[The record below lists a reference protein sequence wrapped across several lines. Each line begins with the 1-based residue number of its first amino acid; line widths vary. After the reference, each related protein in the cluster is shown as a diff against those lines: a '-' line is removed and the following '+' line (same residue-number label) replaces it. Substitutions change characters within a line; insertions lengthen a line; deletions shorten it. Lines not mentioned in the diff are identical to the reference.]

1 MFPGRTRARRCSAR
15 EHRCLAARGRQD
27 GRVNAYLGIDLAW
40 GLGSERKAANE
51 TGLVAMD
58 HDGTITDAGWARG
71 VDAVTVWIAE
81 HLGPRSLIAVDASL
95 VVTNP
100 TGIRESERQV
110 GQRYGRWKVA
120 ANPTNQASAA
130 SAGSA
135 LLDRLTALGV
145 GYVSDTESMRRRA
158 GPAVFECY
166 PYTTLVGVEE
176 LGYDVERPRY
186 KRLDLRIPAAEAR
199 ARRAEAFDE
208 LVRRLR
214 ETRLDPPLLLDS
226 HPLTQRLADP
236 SVLHGPTHKHREDL
250 LDGALCAWTAAFWER
265 HGDDRVQILG
275 GDPPH
280 RHGPDAAGASPGNG
294 RRGPTLPTD
303 PLDEAGRRPIVVA
316 PARPSQ
322 RRPRG

>member
-1 MFPGRTRARRCSAR
+1 M
-15 EHRCLAARGRQD
+15 
-27 GRVNAYLGIDLAW
+27 NAYLGIDLAW
-40 GLGSERKAANE
+40 GLGSPTRAPNE

-71 VDAVTVWIAE
+71 VAEVTDWIVG
-81 HLGPRSLIAVDASL
+81 HLGPRTLVAVDASL

-100 TGIRESERQV
+100 TGIREAERQV

-120 ANPTNQASAA
+120 ANPTNLASAA
-130 SAGSA
+130 SAGA
-135 LLDRLTALGV
+135 RLLDALTEHGV
-145 GYVSDTESMRRRA
+145 GYVSSTEAMRERT
-158 GPAVFECY
+158 GPAMFECY

-186 KRLDLRIPAAEAR
+186 KRLDLKIPAAEAR

-214 ETRLDPPLLLDS
+214 GTPLDPPLLLDS
-226 HPLTQRLADP
+226 HPLTRALADP

-265 HGDDRVQILG
+265 HGDGRVQVLG
-275 GDPPH
+275 GD
-280 RHGPDAAGASPGNG
+280 RD
-294 RRGPTLPTD
+294 LQTD
-303 PLDEAGRRPIVVA
+303 PVDEAGRRPVIVA

-322 RRPRG
+322 RGPRG

>member
-1 MFPGRTRARRCSAR
+1 MS
-15 EHRCLAARGRQD
+15 
-27 GRVNAYLGIDLAW
+27 AYLGVDLAW
-40 GLGSERKAANE
+40 GLGTAGRAPNE
-51 TGLVAMD
+51 TGLVAMEA
-58 HDGTITDAGWARG
+58 DGTITDAGWARG
-71 VDAVTVWIAE
+71 VDDVTTWVAE

-130 SAGSA
+130 SAGSR

-145 GYVSDTESMRRRA
+145 GYVSDTTSMHSRT
-158 GPAVFECY
+158 GPAMFECY

-186 KRLDLRIPAAEAR
+186 KRLDFRVPAAEAR

-214 ETRLDPPLLLDS
+214 ETPLDPPLQLDS
-226 HPLTQRLADP
+226 NPLTGGSPTRPCCTVRRTSTARTCSTVP
-236 SVLHGPTHKHREDL
+236 CVPGRRRSGSVTATSACRSWVATWASRPTR
-250 LDGALCAWTAAFWER
+250 WTR
-265 HGDDRVQILG
+265 Q
-275 GDPPH
+275 
-280 RHGPDAAGASPGNG
+280 AAGRSWWRLRA
-294 RRGPTLPTD
+294 RRSG
-303 PLDEAGRRPIVVA
+303 
-316 PARPSQ
+316 ARAA
-322 RRPRG
+322 RVDR

>member
-1 MFPGRTRARRCSAR
+1 M
-15 EHRCLAARGRQD
+15 
-27 GRVNAYLGIDLAW
+27 NAYLGVDLAW
-40 GLGSERKAANE
+40 GLGTATRAPNE

-58 HDGTITDAGWARG
+58 PDGAVTDAGCARG
-71 VDAVTVWIAE
+71 VDAVTDWIAG
-81 HLGPRSLIAVDASL
+81 HLGERSLIAVDASL

-100 TGIRESERQV
+100 TGIREAERQV

-120 ANPTNQASAA
+120 ANPTNLASAA
-130 SAGSA
+130 SAGA
-135 LLDRLTALGV
+135 RLLERLTALGV
-145 GYVSDTESMRRRA
+145 GYVSSTAAMRERT

-186 KRLDLRIPAAEAR
+186 KRLDLHVAPATAR

-214 ETRLDPPLLLDS
+214 ETPLDPPLRLDT
-226 HPLTQRLADP
+226 HPLTRALAEP
-236 SVLHGPTHKHREDL
+236 SGIHGPTHKHREDL

-275 GDPPH
+275 GDPRLPS
-280 RHGPDAAGASPGNG
+280 DAV
-294 RRGPTLPTD
+294 
-303 PLDEAGRRPIVVA
+303 DEAGRHPVVVA

-322 RRPRG
+322 RPTRG

>member
-1 MFPGRTRARRCSAR
+1 M
-15 EHRCLAARGRQD
+15 
-27 GRVNAYLGIDLAW
+27 NAYLGVDLAW
-40 GLGSERKAANE
+40 GLGTATRAPNE

-58 HDGTITDAGWARG
+58 TDGAVTDAGWARG
-71 VDAVTVWIAE
+71 VDAVTDWIAG
-81 HLGPRSLIAVDASL
+81 HLGERSLIAVDASL

-100 TGIRESERQV
+100 TGIREAERQV

-120 ANPTNQASAA
+120 ANPTNLASAA
-130 SAGSA
+130 SAGA
-135 LLDRLTALGV
+135 RLLERLTALGV
-145 GYVSDTESMRRRA
+145 GYVSSTAAMRERT

-176 LGYDVERPRY
+176 LGYGVERPRY
-186 KRLDLRIPAAEAR
+186 KRLDLHVPPATAR

-214 ETRLDPPLLLDS
+214 ATPLDPPLRLDT
-226 HPLTQRLADP
+226 HPLTRALAEP
-236 SVLHGPTHKHREDL
+236 SGIHGPTHKHREDL

-275 GDPPH
+275 GDPC
-280 RHGPDAAGASPGNG
+280 
-294 RRGPTLPTD
+294 LPSD
-303 PLDEAGRRPIVVA
+303 PVDEAGRRPVVVA

-322 RRPRG
+322 RPTRG

>member
-1 MFPGRTRARRCSAR
+1 MS
-15 EHRCLAARGRQD
+15 
-27 GRVNAYLGIDLAW
+27 AYLGVDLAW
-40 GLGSERKAANE
+40 GLGTPDRAPNE

-58 HDGTITDAGWARG
+58 PAGTITDAGWARG
-71 VDAVTVWIAE
+71 VDAVTAWVAA

-100 TGIRESERQV
+100 TGIREAERQV

-120 ANPTNQASAA
+120 ANPTNLASAA
-130 SAGSA
+130 SAGA
-135 LLDRLTALGV
+135 RLLDRLTELGV
-145 GYVSDTESMRRRA
+145 EYVSSTDAMRERS
-158 GPAVFECY
+158 GPAMFECY

-186 KRLDLRIPAAEAR
+186 KRLDPTVPAGVAR

-214 ETRLDPPLLLDS
+214 ETPLDPPMQLDS

-265 HGDDRVQILG
+265 HGDQRVQILG
-275 GDPPH
+275 GDRPH
-280 RHGPDAAGASPGNG
+280 RHGPDAAGASPGNR
-294 RRGPTLPTD
+294 RRGPSLQAD
-303 PLDEAGRRPIVVA
+303 PMDEAGRQPVVVA

-322 RRPRG
+322 RGPRG

>member
-1 MFPGRTRARRCSAR
+1 MS
-15 EHRCLAARGRQD
+15 
-27 GRVNAYLGIDLAW
+27 AYLGVDLAW
-40 GLGSERKAANE
+40 GLGTAGRAPNE
-51 TGLVAMD
+51 TGLVAMEA
-58 HDGTITDAGWARG
+58 DGTITDAGWARG
-71 VDAVTVWIAE
+71 VDDVTTWIAE
-81 HLGPRSLIAVDASL
+81 RLGPRSLIAVDASL

-130 SAGSA
+130 SAGA
-135 LLDRLTALGV
+135 QLLGRLTALGV
-145 GYVSDTESMRRRA
+145 GYVSDTASMHARTR
-158 GPAVFECY
+158 PAMFECY

-186 KRLDLRIPAAEAR
+186 KRLDLRVPAAEAR

-208 LVRRLR
+208 LVRRVR
-214 ETRLDPPLLLDS
+214 ETPLDPPLQLDS
-226 HPLTQRLADP
+226 HPLTAGLADP

-265 HGDDRVQILG
+265 HGDQRVQILG
-275 GDPPH
+275 GDP
-280 RHGPDAAGASPGNG
+280 G
-294 RRGPTLPTD
+294 LPSD
-303 PLDEAGRRPIVVA
+303 PVDEAGRQPVVVA

-322 RRPRG
+322 RRPPEIVQSCSR

>member
-1 MFPGRTRARRCSAR
+1 MT
-15 EHRCLAARGRQD
+15 
-27 GRVNAYLGIDLAW
+27 AYLGVDLAW
-40 GLGSERKAANE
+40 GLGTERRAPNE
-51 TGLVAMD
+51 TGLAALDDAGRV
-58 HDGTITDAGWARG
+58 IDAGWARG
-71 VDAVTVWIAE
+71 VDEVTAWIADR
-81 HLGPRSLIAVDASL
+81 LGPRTLIAVDASL

-120 ANPTNQASAA
+120 ANPTNLASAA
-130 SAGSA
+130 SAGA
-135 LLDRLTALGV
+135 RLLDRLTALGV
-145 GYVSDTESMRRRA
+145 TYVSDTRTMRARS

-186 KRLDLRIPAAEAR
+186 KRLDLHVPPATAR

-214 ETRLDPPLLLDS
+214 ETPLDPPLRLDT
-226 HPLTQRLADP
+226 HPLTRALAEP
-236 SVLHGPTHKHREDL
+236 SGIHGPTHKHREDL

-275 GDPPH
+275 GDPCLPS
-280 RHGPDAAGASPGNG
+280 DAV
-294 RRGPTLPTD
+294 
-303 PLDEAGRRPIVVA
+303 DEAGRQPVVVA
-316 PARPSQ
+316 PTRPSQ
-322 RRPRG
+322 RPTRG

>member
-1 MFPGRTRARRCSAR
+1 MSRPPGV
-15 EHRCLAARGRQD
+15 HD
-27 GRVNAYLGIDLAW
+27 GRVNAYLGVDLAW
-40 GLGSERKAANE
+40 GLGTATRAPNE

-58 HDGTITDAGWARG
+58 TDGAVTDAGWARG
-71 VDAVTVWIAE
+71 VDAVTDWIAG
-81 HLGPRSLIAVDASL
+81 HLGERSLIAVDASL

-100 TGIRESERQV
+100 TGIREAERQV

-120 ANPTNQASAA
+120 ANPTNLASAA
-130 SAGSA
+130 SAGA
-135 LLDRLTALGV
+135 RLLERLTALGV
-145 GYVSDTESMRRRA
+145 GYVSSTAAMRERT

-186 KRLDLRIPAAEAR
+186 KRLDLHVASATAR

-214 ETRLDPPLLLDS
+214 ETPLDPPLRLDT
-226 HPLTQRLADP
+226 HPLTRALAEP
-236 SVLHGPTHKHREDL
+236 SGIHGPTHKHREDL

-275 GDPPH
+275 GDPCLPS
-280 RHGPDAAGASPGNG
+280 DAV
-294 RRGPTLPTD
+294 
-303 PLDEAGRRPIVVA
+303 DEAGRRPVVVA

-322 RRPRG
+322 RPTRG